1 MTHNWIWPRVGATP
15 SSDSSDSEM
24 FDRTDYPYTETFV
37 REAIQNTL
45 DARLDQNG
53 APAIIKFSFHSDE
66 LGARRAFLEGAT
78 GFRSEA
84 DFPAIEEW
92 NSDNINWVTIEDFNT
107 KGLDGQL
114 DDRLGNFWNYWLN
127 FGVSNKES
135 EGAKRGGRGIG
146 RVTFLIA
153 SRMNTVLA
161 LSRRSADDKTVV
173 CGMCKLRMKRTADGS
188 VRTTHAY
195 LADKEV
201 GDVFQLHQAP
211 NFSSSFASAFGL
223 NGYVAAPR
231 KTGLALVIP
240 YPHADLRPEGIL
252 ASSIEHFAPAVLNGS
267 LVVEVDN
274 VTLDATS
281 IDDIAKSVAPQI
293 HTSSIGA
300 DVGRYLELLRVALAE
315 MPELHVDAK
324 KGLVALRESA
334 NVKKLQERCAKGEKV
349 AIRIHF
355 EIPRNSQQLPA
366 NLCAVVARSPQD
378 ALPID
383 RLFREGM
390 SLPEVKTSTPSELDL
405 VLLADEP
412 NLAEFLNLCEGKA
425 HLDLLESKEIKAKLE
440 ARGYK
445 TPVVIK
451 RFVKGLPNEL
461 RLLLTPDITE
471 PEKDVFDD
479 YFALPDDNSEK
490 SKSKGGK
497 PDVTPPPPP
506 PPPPPRISPVLMET
520 LGDGFRMKANPDYSD
535 WPINISVTLAYADG
549 TRSPVWSPFDFA
561 PTDLSTLTEDCSITW
576 TKNKLTSK
584 NCGATFN
591 IEVAGFD
598 ARRELDTHIKVWKN
612 AQND

>member
-15 SSDSSDSEM
+15 RSDSSDSEM

-45 DARLDQNG
+45 DARLDPNG
-53 APAIIKFSFHSDE
+53 APAIIRFSFYSDE
-66 LGARRAFLEGAT
+66 LGARRAFLEGAM
-78 GFRSEA
+78 GFRSDA
-84 DFPAIEEW
+84 DFPSIEEW
-92 NSDNINWVTIEDFNT
+92 SANKINWVTIEDFNT
-107 KGLDGQL
+107 KGLDGKL

-127 FGVSNKES
+127 FGVSNKEN

-161 LSRRSADDKTVV
+161 LSRRSADDVTVA

-195 LADKEV
+195 LADKET
-201 GDVFQLHQAP
+201 GDVFQLHQTL
-211 NFSSSFASAFGL
+211 NFSSSLASAFSL

-231 KTGLALVIP
+231 KSGLALAIP

-274 VTLDATS
+274 ITLDATS
-281 IDDIAKSVAPQI
+281 IDDIAKSVAPHI
-293 HTSSIGA
+293 HTRSIGA
-300 DVGRYLELLRVALAE
+300 DVRRYLELLRVALAE
-315 MPELHVDAK
+315 MSELHVDAK
-324 KGLVALRESA
+324 KGLGGLREDA

-355 EIPRNSQQLPA
+355 EIPRNSQQLSA
-366 NLCAVVARSPQD
+366 NLRAVVARSPQD
-378 ALPID
+378 AVPID

-390 SLPEVKTSTPSELDL
+390 SLPEVKTSTPGELDL

-445 TPVVIK
+445 TPVPIK

-471 PEKDVFDD
+471 PERDVFDD
-479 YFALPDDNSEK
+479 YFALPDEKSEK
-490 SKSKGGK
+490 AKNKGGK

-520 LGDGFRMKANPDYSD
+520 LGDGFRMKANPEYGD

-549 TRSPVWSPFDFA
+549 TRSPAWSPFDFA
-561 PTDLSTLTEDCSITW
+561 PSDLSTLTEDCSFAW
-576 TKNKLTSK
+576 TKNKLTAK
-584 NCGATFN
+584 NCGAAFN
-591 IEVAGFD
+591 IEVVGFD